1 MWENRMG
8 SKGVLLV
15 GDCPVGLEFGVDT
28 IAYETGP
35 KFKGIA
41 SIPYGVHLVYYS
53 YGGFQR
59 EGFFLSIDRHVQVI
73 AWDGREE
80 RFTAQSALSGEEEAQ
95 HEQEILSGALN
106 SCLAPY
112 PQKQYESW
120 LRLTRHISPTTLTRC
135 HCPPLAHI
143 VSDIEE
149 VDDSRQ
155 QLVQGQQVV
164 VSYSPLKEM
173 EQEGLRRAKQ
183 QDTSPSLLTAMGMDR
198 SWLLEQL
205 VDHQLQTDCG
215 EVLAEMQ
222 LSFLLFL
229 CLHSQSGLNQWK
241 ALVTLAVECGHF
253 LLQHEDFA
261 INLIQI
267 LYAQLSFVPEDFF
280 EVDLIGRESFL
291 LPALRTLCSALAGGK
306 ESGVGLGEDLLEH
319 RNRFLNFL
327 AKRFGLE
334 ISLSEVDLMGE
345 ASTPSLPFSALPP
358 ALQLDI
364 TEQDHQALQLQRPN
378 FLAKKRMAV
387 GESGEGEAVK
397 ARWEL
402 INQSLGIALS
412 GERPEYMEEA
422 DVDMHS
428 SAPQQQPEERK
439 EEEQIDL
446 PEISVRELEGSKY
459 CWRYPLLYEEMRRSG
474 GREDMIMTAM
484 RIVDDHFSQAG
495 STPSEESGVNGDGLV
510 IESLSFIENESS
522 AMIY

>member
-1 MWENRMG
+1 MG

-80 RFTAQSALSGEEEAQ
+80 RFTAQTVLSGEEEVQ
-95 HEQEILSGALN
+95 REEEILCGALN
-106 SCLAPY
+106 TCLAPY

-120 LRLTRHISPTTLTRC
+120 LRLTRNLSLATLDRC
-135 HCPPLAHI
+135 LCPPLAHI

-205 VDHQLQTDCG
+205 VDHQQTDYG

-241 ALVTLAVECGHF
+241 ALVTLTVECGHF
-253 LLQHEDFA
+253 LLRHQDFA
-261 INLIQI
+261 IALIQT

-280 EVDLIGRESFL
+280 EDDLIGRESFL
-291 LPALRTLCSALAGGK
+291 LPALRTLCSTLAGGK
-306 ESGVGLGEDLLEH
+306 ESGARLGEDLLEH

-334 ISLSEVDLMGE
+334 ISLSVVDLMGE
-345 ASTPSLPFSALPP
+345 AGTPSLPFSSLPP
-358 ALQLDI
+358 TLQLDI
-364 TEQDHQALQLQRPN
+364 TEQDHQAQQLQRPN

-387 GESGEGEAVK
+387 NESCDGEAVK

-402 INQSLGIALS
+402 INQSLGSAFS
-412 GERPEYMEEA
+412 GEQPDDMEEA
-422 DVDMHS
+422 AADMHS
-428 SAPQQQPEERK
+428 SSTAPQPQQTEERK
-439 EEEQIDL
+439 EEEHIEL
-446 PEISVRELEGSKY
+446 PEIAPRELEGSKY

-484 RIVDDHFSQAG
+484 RIVDNHFSKAV
-495 STPSEESGVNGDGLV
+495 STPSEESGANDDGLV
-510 IESLSFIENESS
+510 VESLSFIENESS